1 MFPIMLTEIMIEENS
16 YHDWGMLIFEHLW
29 LNAPVNNRV
38 FKGQGNEDIQ
48 RLLIITKCF
57 LWGLLHNL

>member
-1 MFPIMLTEIMIEENS
+1 MLIEMMIEENP
-16 YHDWGMLIFEHLW
+16 YHDLGMLISEHLW
-29 LNAPVNNRV
+29 LNAPVNNNI
-38 FKGQGNEDIQ
+38 FKGQSNEDIQ